1 MKTEYC
7 PHCGTKHTYE
17 AAAPKFCSNCGQPLN
32 DSRASLSSDPNP
44 TEADPNPTEAET
56 IERTPFLDKLEYT
69 IDISASSPKL
79 GDLIK
84 AGAPDDKF
92 VRVKGKGKGKGVEAH
107 LKESIA
113 ECQSIR
119 QSEEIGE

>member
-1 MKTEYC
+1 MNSLYC
-7 PHCGTKHTYE
+7 SHCGAKVTYSFE
-17 AAAPKFCSNCGQPLN
+17 KPKFCSNCGQPMN
-32 DSRASLSSDPNP
+32 DTRASLSSDPS
-44 TEADPNPTEAET
+44 PTEAEPT
-56 IERTPFLDKLEYT
+56 ERIPLLDKLDYT
-69 IDISASSPKL
+69 IDISTSSHKL

-92 VRVKGKGKGKGVEAH
+92 SRASPKDKGSEAH

-119 QSEEIGE
+119 RPEEIGE

>member
-7 PHCGTKHTYE
+7 PHCGTKHTYA
-17 AAAPKFCSNCGQPLN
+17 AAAPKFCSNCGQPMN
-32 DSRASLSSDPNP
+32 DTRASLSSDPS
-44 TEADPNPTEAET
+44 PTEAEPT
-56 IERTPFLDKLEYT
+56 ERIPLLDKLDYT
-69 IDISASSPKL
+69 IDISTSSHKL

-92 VRVKGKGKGKGVEAH
+92 SRASPKDKGSEAH

-119 QSEEIGE
+119 RPEEIGE